1 MLDLRD
7 LNQKNWHNSVGYLGV
22 HWFFMKNRNLV
33 ILLATSV
40 VMAGCASQ
48 SSKVISNLDSSSQ
61 VFQSS
66 PCENAR
72 QNAWLHDEAQ
82 KNKLWV
88 GPSVIL
94 LAGPIAVLPVFVS
107 NVGLNTADRMQAND
121 IATRCGGNPKSQ
133 QQMTTDIALDATMS
147 LALGAV
153 VPATLP
159 TKITP
164 P

>member
-1 MLDLRD
+1 
-7 LNQKNWHNSVGYLGV
+7 
-22 HWFFMKNRNLV
+22 MKNRDFA
-33 ILLATSV
+33 ILLAITAM
-40 VMAGCASQ
+40 MAGCASQ
-48 SSKVISNLDSSSQ
+48 SSKVISNLDSSSE
-61 VFQSS
+61 VFQSG

-107 NVGLNTADRMQAND
+107 NLGLNTADRMQAND
-121 IATRCGGNPKSQ
+121 IASRCGGHPKTQ
-133 QQMTTDIALDATMS
+133 QQMTTDIALDATLS

-159 TKITP
+159 AKITP

>member
-1 MLDLRD
+1 
-7 LNQKNWHNSVGYLGV
+7 
-22 HWFFMKNRNLV
+22 MKNRENV
-33 ILLATSV
+33 ILLAISAL
-40 VMAGCASQ
+40 MAGCASH
-48 SSKVISNLDSSSQ
+48 SSKVISNLDSSSK
-61 VFQSS
+61 VFQSG

-72 QNAWLHDEAQ
+72 QNAWMHDEAQ

-107 NVGLNTADRMQAND
+107 NVGLNTADRLQAND
-121 IATRCGGNPKSQ
+121 IATRCGGSPQ
-133 QQMTTDIALDATMS
+133 TRQQMTTDIALDASLS
-147 LALGAV
+147 LAVGAV

-159 TKITP
+159 SKITP